1 MVGEEKSGDAL
12 NEIMESFESL
22 RSNFRNAMSVREVN
36 KSTLNE
42 YQHRFLDIRSSLRPF
57 KNQVNSKWLRMD
69 DKAATA
75 FKSRIAIALSKGEI
89 DGYDSMSL
97 NQADKFA
104 SSTPQYKEFLD
115 KRAFY
120 KESLVNIDDV
130 RGDCLSYINLIKD
143 YIKDTH

>member
-1 MVGEEKSGDAL
+1 MENVKLDEILQNYDNDISSFKEYTRSGRL
-12 NEIMESFESL
+12 
-22 RSNFRNAMSVREVN
+22 N

-57 KNQVNSKWLRMD
+57 KNEVNSKWLRMD

-75 FKSRIAIALSKGEI
+75 FKSRIAIALSKGEV

-104 SSTPQYKEFLD
+104 ASTPQYKEFLE

-120 KESLVNIDDV
+120 KESLVNIDDI

>member
-1 MVGEEKSGDAL
+1 MDGLEEII
-12 NEIMESFESL
+12 ERYESS
-22 RSNFRNAMSVREVN
+22 RINFREFMSRGDVR
-36 KSTLNE
+36 KPTLNE
-42 YQHRFLDIRSSLRPF
+42 FQHRFIDIRADLRGY
-57 KNQVNSKWLRMD
+57 KRKVNEGWLKLD

-75 FKSRIAIALSKGEI
+75 FKSRIAIALSKGEV

-104 SSTPQYKEFLD
+104 ASTPQYKEFLE

-120 KESLVNIDDV
+120 KESLVNIDDI